1 MPDWEQI
8 FIKDNENPREL
19 ASRSV
24 NFGMALSGPGNYT
37 NILAS
42 ILAQKW
48 QNLDDYNIY
57 WKHTC
62 NMYIKIKNQT
72 LLKVYLISDQVNLH
86 HRAHAWYRK
95 VGDILRIRYATRMD
109 FDMVPE
115 WINFYNS

>member
-1 MPDWEQI
+1 MPDWERI
-8 FIKDNENPREL
+8 FIKDRVNPREL

-57 WKHTC
+57 
-62 NMYIKIKNQT
+62 
-72 LLKVYLISDQVNLH
+72 
-86 HRAHAWYRK
+86 
-95 VGDILRIRYATRMD
+95 
-109 FDMVPE
+109 
-115 WINFYNS
+115 